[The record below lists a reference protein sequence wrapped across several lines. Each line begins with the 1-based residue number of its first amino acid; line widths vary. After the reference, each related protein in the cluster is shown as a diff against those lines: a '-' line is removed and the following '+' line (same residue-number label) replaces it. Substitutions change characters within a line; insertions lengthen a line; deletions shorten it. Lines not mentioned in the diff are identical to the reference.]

1 MLGHGVPKSC
11 REPTE
16 SSISHRCGL
25 QALRHPG
32 GQEEPLPR
40 GAPWRTLTASYPS
53 TSCFIPTACST
64 EFQFPKS
71 SVGRVVG
78 GLQQLLGWDQV
89 GPRGETLTRG
99 CLSSF
104 WPRSPAEPRA
114 EPR

>member
-1 MLGHGVPKSC
+1 M
-11 REPTE
+11 
-16 SSISHRCGL
+16 
-25 QALRHPG
+25 
-32 GQEEPLPR
+32 PR

-89 GPRGETLTRG
+89 GPRGGNAHQGLPQQLLTLLASRAPCRAPLTSPLPFFSPLDFSMFVFSG
-99 CLSSF
+99 CAA
-104 WPRSPAEPRA
+104 W
-114 EPR
+114 